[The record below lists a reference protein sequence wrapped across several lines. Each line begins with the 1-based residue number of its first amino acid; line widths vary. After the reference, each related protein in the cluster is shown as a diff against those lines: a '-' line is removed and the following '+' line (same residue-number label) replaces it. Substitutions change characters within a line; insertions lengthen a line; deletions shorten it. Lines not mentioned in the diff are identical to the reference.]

1 MQKKCGKRFFSDYF
15 RCGTHSAA
23 QGHTIEQDLSKG
35 YPNCCAKLVKV
46 QRRIKHVNYD
56 AATVK
61 INKFRA
67 RERSGGRTI
76 ELTKVPKE
84 TETTS
89 PTESTQEESTKIAID

>member
-1 MQKKCGKRFFSDYF
+1 MKNGSFPDYF

-46 QRRIKHVNYD
+46 ERRIKHVNYD

-61 INKFRA
+61 INKFRS
-67 RERSGGRTI
+67 RGRSVGRTI
-76 ELTKVPKE
+76 ELPKVPKE
-84 TETTS
+84 IEKQTETI
-89 PTESTQEESTKIAID
+89 PLMELTQEEATKLAIE